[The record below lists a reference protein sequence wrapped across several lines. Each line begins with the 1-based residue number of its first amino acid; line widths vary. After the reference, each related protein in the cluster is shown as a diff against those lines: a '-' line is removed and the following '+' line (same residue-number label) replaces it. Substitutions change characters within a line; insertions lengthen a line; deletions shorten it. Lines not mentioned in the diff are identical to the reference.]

1 MNRILRRRPSPAMGV
16 ALVALFISLSGVSYG
31 VATGFIDSREI
42 KNETILSKD
51 IRNSTLR
58 TQDLRNNEVR
68 GFDIRNSTIRSAD
81 VALNA
86 LTGADVDESKLGK
99 VAAATSAD
107 KAATATTADKAT
119 TADQGLSPVAF
130 ARVSPSGDVVEASSR
145 AVADANVTREK
156 LASFCFRGLGFAFKS
171 AQVTVDYG
179 AADSSGA
186 NEIAQVALDNPKGD
200 CAGASAQLEVV
211 TADVDTKTLKPHGFF
226 IWFYN

>member
-42 KNETILSKD
+42 KDNTIRGKD
-51 IRNSTLR
+51 IRNSTIR
-58 TQDLRNNEVR
+58 TEDLRNNEVR

-81 VALNA
+81 VALNT

-99 VAAATSAD
+99 VPSAASADKATSAD
-107 KAATATTADKAT
+107 KSATADK
-119 TADQGLSPVAF
+119 GLSPVAF
-130 ARVSPSGDVVEASSR
+130 ARVASTGDVLEANSR
-145 AVADANVTREK
+145 DVADVNVTREK
-156 LASFCFRGLGFAFKS
+156 TASYCFRGLGFAFKS

-179 AADSSGA
+179 AADSTGT

-200 CAGASAQLEVV
+200 CGGTGVQLEVI
-211 TADVDTKTLKPHGFF
+211 TADADVKTAKPHGFF
-226 IWFYN
+226 IWFFN